1 MYNPSD
7 SEFFNPLI
15 SRLQGALFEA
25 RMAGDRVA
33 VVLVHCAGV
42 ELTDSQQ
49 GFHAGSLLASAI
61 ENLLTGVLRKRD
73 IMEAV
78 SRDEFAFVLRPSP
91 SEGVAILAAHRINS
105 MLESPLAFGDRL
117 IAVDSSIGIAMFPD
131 HGADA
136 DILLRRAKAAQQSA
150 LKQANRLCVYSE
162 TEAASTSERPQYEPR
177 LRLALLQNSLS
188 LVFQPQMDLGTGRI
202 VGAEALLRWHDE
214 VLGTVPPDRIVAV
227 AEAAGLMDRLTYWV
241 ITSAVQWCARFVQVD
256 PEFTVSINVAP
267 SNLRE
272 RDLPQFIDRALRT
285 WRVKGANIVVEIT
298 ETAMLIDQATANL
311 ALNELKSYGVRLSID
326 DFGTGY
332 SSMYYLAQLPLDEL
346 KIDLGFVRDMLTVP
360 VHAKV
365 VRALIDLAQNL
376 EFDVVAEGVESE
388 DVRVALKHLGCD
400 RVQGYHIGKPA
411 PAEDLLARLEDQKSR

>member
-7 SEFFNPLI
+7 SGEFFNPRI

-49 GFHAGSLLASAI
+49 GFYAGSLLARAI
-61 ENLLTGVLRKRD
+61 ENLLTGGLRKSD
-73 IMEAV
+73 MVEAV

-91 SEGVAILAAHRINS
+91 SEGVATLAAHRINS
-105 MLESPLAFGDRL
+105 MLESPLTFGDKV

-162 TEAASTSERPQYEPR
+162 TEAAPASDRPQYEPR

-188 LVFQPQMDLGTGRI
+188 MAFQPQLDLATGRI
-202 VGAEALLRWHDE
+202 VGAEALLRWDDE
-214 VLGTVPPDRIVAV
+214 ALGTVPPDRIVAV
-227 AEAAGLMDRLTYWV
+227 AEPAGLMDRLTYWV
-241 ITSAVQWCARFVQVD
+241 ITSAVQWCARFVRVD
-256 PEFTVSINVAP
+256 PEFTVSINIAP

-272 RDLPQFIDRALRT
+272 PDLPQFIDRALRT
-285 WRVKGANIVVEIT
+285 WGVKGANIVVEIT
-298 ETAMLIDQATANL
+298 ESAMLIDQAAANL
-311 ALNELKSYGVRLSID
+311 ASRSTISGRAIRPYITWPSCRW
-326 DFGTGY
+326 T
-332 SSMYYLAQLPLDEL
+332 SSRSTCGMS
-346 KIDLGFVRDMLTVP
+346 VT
-360 VHAKV
+360 
-365 VRALIDLAQNL
+365 
-376 EFDVVAEGVESE
+376 
-388 DVRVALKHLGCD
+388 C
-400 RVQGYHIGKPA
+400 
-411 PAEDLLARLEDQKSR
+411 